1 MLRSEEARMSWMDSL
16 KAAAKGAKS
25 VGPDE
30 RARIASDI
38 VMMASM
44 GAAAVTYA
52 PVPLTDFVLVT
63 PVQASMV
70 MAIGRVSG
78 RELDFDE
85 SKHIVVELA
94 SVCGLSL
101 IAQKGFA
108 TLSKIFLP
116 GLGGILAGPY
126 AFGVTYAMGRV
137 AIGYFEDREHSRE
150 TLRRIFEDA
159 LREGKSLFSL
169 EKLNAFRKKWGKDV
183 DEFAR
188 GAAGQSRARK
198 GRGAHGKKRARGAPP
213 PQE

>member
-1 MLRSEEARMSWMDSL
+1 MSWMDSL
-16 KAAAKGAKS
+16 KAAAKGSKS
-25 VGPDE
+25 KDPDE
-30 RARIASDI
+30 RAKIAGDI

-108 TLSKIFLP
+108 TLSKILLP

-126 AFGVTYAMGRV
+126 AFGVTYGMGRV
-137 AIGYFEDREHSRE
+137 AIRYFEDREHSRE
-150 TLRRIFEDA
+150 TLKRVFEDA
-159 LREGKSLFSL
+159 VREAKSLFSM

-183 DEFAR
+183 DDFAR
-188 GAAGQSRARK
+188 GEADQSKSRK
-198 GRGAHGKKRARGAPP
+198 GGQGKKRARRTPPP

>member
-1 MLRSEEARMSWMDSL
+1 M
-16 KAAAKGAKS
+16 
-25 VGPDE
+25 
-30 RARIASDI
+30 
-38 VMMASM
+38 
-44 GAAAVTYA
+44 AAVTYA

-70 MAIGRVSG
+70 MAVGRVSG

-85 SKHIVVELA
+85 SKHIVMELA

-126 AFGVTYAMGRV
+126 AFGVTYGMGRV
-137 AIGYFEDREHSRE
+137 AIRYFQDREHSRE
-150 TLRRIFEDA
+150 TLKRIFDDA
-159 LREGKSLFSL
+159 VREAKSLFSI

-183 DEFAR
+183 DDFAR
-188 GAAGQSRARK
+188 GAAGSPRARK
-198 GRGAHGKKRARGAPP
+198 GNGKKRGRRASPP

>member
-1 MLRSEEARMSWMDSL
+1 MSWMDSL
-16 KAAAKGAKS
+16 KAAAKGSKS
-25 VGPDE
+25 VDAEE
-30 RARIASDI
+30 RAKIAGDI

-70 MAIGRVSG
+70 MAVGRVSG

-85 SKHIVVELA
+85 SKHIVMELA

-126 AFGVTYAMGRV
+126 AFGVTYGMGRV
-137 AIGYFEDREHSRE
+137 AIRYFEDREHSRE

-159 LREGKSLFSL
+159 VREAKSLFSF

-183 DEFAR
+183 DDFAR
-188 GAAGQSRARK
+188 GATGSPKARH
-198 GRGAHGKKRARGAPP
+198 GNGKKRGRRASPP

>member
-1 MLRSEEARMSWMDSL
+1 MSWMDSL
-16 KAAAKGAKS
+16 KAAAKGSKS
-25 VGPDE
+25 MDPEE
-30 RARIASDI
+30 RAQIAGDI

-70 MAIGRVSG
+70 MAVGRVSG

-85 SKHIVVELA
+85 SKHIVMELA

-126 AFGVTYAMGRV
+126 AFGVTYGMGRV
-137 AIGYFEDREHSRE
+137 AIRYFQDREHSRE
-150 TLRRIFEDA
+150 TLKRIFDDA
-159 LREGKSLFSL
+159 VREAKSLFSI

-183 DEFAR
+183 DDFAR
-188 GAAGQSRARK
+188 GAAGSPRARK
-198 GRGAHGKKRARGAPP
+198 GTGKKRGRRASPP